1 MKRLILPILL
11 LLSLLSLAND
21 AAAQPD
27 DPPTATPSPTPNRT
41 LVPLLTRAE
50 SEMLFP
56 AAVRFSVT
64 ANLPLEDVITLYL
77 RIYQPEGDLNITPV
91 LMPPRQHGIALNAT
105 TALFTYVWE
114 FTPEEAP
121 MPFTPLRFEW
131 QVQSAEGISVAGGE
145 FLFQDSIR
153 SAPQPVNRWQS
164 VGNTLQLYSHNSE
177 LALELLHQNA
187 MRVFDLVAQQTE
199 IAPSQRIVIYDPAVT
214 FCLRDLADPDTPPYV
229 ESRTIGGTRRPCD
242 PNAALA
248 IYERYG
254 FTLLRRQTLAFN
266 ELQDRLTELVVNRTY
281 AVLWENAPPIPE
293 WFKAGLARLYNTT
306 PNSSALGLALERLRT
321 NRPLLTL
328 RELAQP
334 AETFSGTDLRLWQA
348 QSYLLTLYMADRVG
362 AQAPFAFA
370 RVLATAESFESA
382 FRRFFNAEIA
392 TFYAEWQTW
401 LRSER
406 AARAVRWTP
415 YLDITPTPTAT
426 ATITPTRTPQP
437 PRASPTPLPTI
448 TPARFPTL
456 TPFVTA
462 TFTALPPGA
471 LQRPTPIPAPSGGN
485 PCGGAPLTILFLPA
499 AAALILR
506 LSRHFAKRATLDDR
520 DSD

>member
-1 MKRLILPILL
+1 MKRLILPVLL
-11 LLSLLSLAND
+11 LLSLCTSSFVGN

-27 DPPTATPSPTPNRT
+27 ETPTRTPSPTPNRT
-41 LVPLLTRAE
+41 LVPILTRAE

-64 ANLPLEDVITLYL
+64 FNLPLEDAITLYL
-77 RIYQPEGDLNITPV
+77 RIYQPDGTLNITP
-91 LMPPRQHGIALNAT
+91 LLNPRQHGIALNPS

-121 MPFTPLRFEW
+121 MPFTPVRFEW
-131 QVQSAEGISVAGGE
+131 QVQSAEGISAANGE
-145 FLFQDSIR
+145 FLFQDTIR
-153 SAPQPVNRWQS
+153 SAPEPINRWQS
-164 VGNTLQLYSHNSE
+164 VGTVLQLYSHNAT
-177 LALELLHQNA
+177 LLIDLLHQNA
-187 MRVFDLVAQQTE
+187 MRVFELVSQQTG
-199 IAPSQRIVIYDPAVT
+199 IAPSQRIVIYDPDVS
-214 FCLRDLADPDTPPYV
+214 FCLRDLSDSENISYV

-242 PNAALA
+242 PKAALA
-248 IYERYG
+248 IYERHG

-266 ELQDRLTELVVNRTY
+266 ELQERLTELIVERAH

-293 WFKAGLARLYNTT
+293 WFKAGLARLYHIA
-306 PNSSALGLALERLRT
+306 PNSSALGIVLERLRT

-328 RELAQP
+328 RELSTAP
-334 AETFSGTDLRLWQA
+334 ETFNGATLRLWQA

-362 AQAPFAFA
+362 AQTPFAFA
-370 RVLATAESFESA
+370 RALAAATDFETR
-382 FRRFFNAEIA
+382 FREFFGVDLV

-415 YLDITPTPTAT
+415 YLETTPTATHT
-426 ATITPTRTPQP
+426 ATITPTRTPMP

-448 TPARFPTL
+448 TPARFPTN

-462 TFTALPPGA
+462 TFTALPPGS
-471 LQRPTPIPAPSGGN
+471 LQRPTPIPSPSGGN
-485 PCGGAPLTILFLPA
+485 PCGGASLISLLPILA
-499 AAALILR
+499 AFTLQ
-506 LSRHFAKRATLDDR
+506 LSRYFARRALR
-520 DSD
+520 

>member
-1 MKRLILPILL
+1 MKRLILPALL
-11 LLSLLSLAND
+11 LLCLFSA
-21 AAAQPD
+21 AGHTAAQLAGS
-27 DPPTATPSPTPNRT
+27 PTRTPSATPDRT

-77 RIYQPEGDLNITPV
+77 RIYQPDGALNVTPV
-91 LMPPRQHGIALNAT
+91 LRPLRQYGISLNANT
-105 TALFTYVWE
+105 TLFTYVWE

-145 FLFQDSIR
+145 FLFQDGVR
-153 SAPQPVNRWQS
+153 SAPQPVSRWQI
-164 VGNTLQLYSHNSE
+164 VGTTLQLYSHNSQ

-187 MRVFDLVAQQTE
+187 MRVFEQVAQQTNVV
-199 IAPSQRIVIYDPAVT
+199 PSQRIVIYDPEVT
-214 FCLRDLADPDTPPYV
+214 FCLRDLADAEAPPYV
-229 ESRTIGGTRRPCD
+229 ESRTIGGTRRPCN
-242 PNAALA
+242 PSAALS
-248 IYERYG
+248 IYQRYG
-254 FTLLRRQTLAFN
+254 FTLLRRQSLAFN
-266 ELQDRLTELVVNRTY
+266 EVQDRLTELIVNRAY
-281 AVLWENAPPIPE
+281 AVLWEKAPPIPE
-293 WFKAGLARLYNTT
+293 WFKAGLAQLYSIT
-306 PNSSALGLALERLRT
+306 PNSSALGIALERLRT

-328 RELAQP
+328 RELERP
-334 AETFSGTDLRLWQA
+334 AETFSGAELRLWRA

-370 RVLATAESFESA
+370 RALADAEDFETA
-382 FRRFFNAEIA
+382 FRRFFSTEPAA
-392 TFYAEWQTW
+392 FYAEWQTW
-401 LRSER
+401 LRSNR

-415 YLDITPTPTAT
+415 YLDITPTPTPT
-426 ATITPTRTPQP
+426 ATITPTRTPPP

-471 LQRPTPIPAPSGGN
+471 LQRPTPIPMPSGGN
-485 PCGGAPLTILFLPA
+485 PCGGAPLTMLLPVM
-499 AAALILR
+499 AALTLH
-506 LSRHFAKRATLDDR
+506 LSRHFARRAHL
-520 DSD
+520 